1 MNFGAIGIIIAH
13 EITHAF
19 DNVGRTF
26 DKDGNV
32 KNWWDPKTEM
42 MFINKTKCLINQYNN
57 YIVPE
62 NDMKVS
68 NRLKFI

>member
-1 MNFGAIGIIIAH
+1 MNFGAIGAVIAH

-19 DNVGRTF
+19 DTEGSLY
-26 DKDGNV
+26 DKEGND

-62 NDMKVS
+62 NGMNVS
-68 NRLKFI
+68 VR